1 MFKEYE
7 TRTSLAMIPFYKERL
22 EFIKSEIEEKGADN
36 LAATKEEIVFLS
48 NTRDDVLRSL
58 EKEKLEVNKM
68 ANDMYKKWCEILDL
82 RNEQQ
87 YQASNVN
94 LKIYKKVQENGDID
108 YLFDNTPSMP
118 DEKFRFDGVTSLP
131 GSEIS
136 RRKRIKDL

>member
-1 MFKEYE
+1 MFGNEDKLAQELKDMFKEYE

-82 RNEQQ
+82 RNEQ
-87 YQASNVN
+87 
-94 LKIYKKVQENGDID
+94 
-108 YLFDNTPSMP
+108 
-118 DEKFRFDGVTSLP
+118 
-131 GSEIS
+131 
-136 RRKRIKDL
+136 